1 MKPGV
6 NMIESSTAKTEHSA
20 TPLRALVVDDSTT
33 IRRLMDLTLTPLGI
47 EVEFADRGEEALV
60 LVKRNHYDIVFLDIM
75 LPGIDGYR
83 VCKQIKAEKNTRDIP
98 VVMLTSKGTAFDRV
112 RGLMAGTDVYLTKPL
127 DRGQLIQALSNCL
140 SAWQQPAAAN
150 IPS

>member
-1 MKPGV
+1 
-6 NMIESSTAKTEHSA
+6 MIESRTAKTEHSA

-60 LVKRNHYDIVFLDIM
+60 QVKRNHYDIVFLDIM

-140 SAWQQPAAAN
+140 TAWQQPVAVNLPTN